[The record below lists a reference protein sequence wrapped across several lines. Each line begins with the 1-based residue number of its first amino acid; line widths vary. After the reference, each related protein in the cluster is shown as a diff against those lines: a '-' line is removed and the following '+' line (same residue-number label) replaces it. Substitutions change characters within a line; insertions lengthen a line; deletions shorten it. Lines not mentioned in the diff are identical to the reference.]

1 MIIRRKL
8 DGGGGVKHKPNTP
21 PGSAVSWSDAFACVG
36 PLGMPRP
43 FLYTMNKLFTVYGN
57 GRGFLGNVGLE

>member
-8 DGGGGVKHKPNTP
+8 DGGVGVKHKPTNTP
-21 PGSAVSWSDAFACVG
+21 PGSAVRSDAYACVG
-36 PLGMPRP
+36 PLGMPLP

-57 GRGFLGNVGLE
+57 GHGFLGNVRLE